1 MKITARELRR
11 RLGEYL
17 RAVARGEEVE
27 VTYRGRSVA
36 RLSPIEDGLNKPGD
50 PGDPLFGLWADRE
63 DLDVDSFVDDLR
75 KERETC

>member
-36 RLSPIEDGLNKPGD
+36 RLTPIERGLDRPD
-50 PGDPLFGLWADRE
+50 AGDPLFGVWADRD
-63 DLDVDSFVDDLR
+63 DLDVDRFVDDLR

>member
-17 RAVARGEEVE
+17 RAVERGERLE

-36 RLSPIEDGLNKPGD
+36 RLTPIEGVLESAAVEE
-50 PGDPLFGLWADRE
+50 DPLFGLWSDRD
-63 DLDVDSFVDDLR
+63 DLDVEAFIDGLR
-75 KERETC
+75 KEREPC